1 MFTWAFKDCRIVLPG
16 ASRLSS
22 NAIKLPVVGGTGV
35 VLLEPAINK
44 NMTYINMIAANAP
57 LKAIYVI
64 TDHLDLQYS

>member
-1 MFTWAFKDCRIVLPG
+1 MSRICLHWPSKIAVFFALPG

-44 NMTYINMIAANAP
+44 NMTYINMMAANAP
-57 LKAIYVI
+57 INMVTVHY
-64 TDHLDLQYS
+64 